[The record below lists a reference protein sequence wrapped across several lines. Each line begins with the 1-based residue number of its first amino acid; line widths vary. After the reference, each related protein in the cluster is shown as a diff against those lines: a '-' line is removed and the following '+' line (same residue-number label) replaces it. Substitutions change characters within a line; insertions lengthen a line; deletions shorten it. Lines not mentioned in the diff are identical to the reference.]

1 MTTVNY
7 ANALETKRSK
17 ISLCRLHQR
26 WNVRFS
32 EWTRSKDGW
41 LRKKNLIPLA
51 LTGLDHL
58 FRITI
63 DMFSPPPPS
72 LPHMNMPRTLR
83 TFLNINNDDEIE
95 SMRIKTKNDR
105 NKK

>member
-1 MTTVNY
+1 MLWKQKE
-7 ANALETKRSK
+7 ARSHCVAS
-17 ISLCRLHQR
+17 I
-26 WNVRFS
+26 
-32 EWTRSKDGW
+32 KDGMFGSVNG
-41 LRKKNLIPLA
+41 LVQKTDGYAKKLIPLA

-63 DMFSPPPPS
+63 DMFSPPRPLPS
-72 LPHMNMPRTLR
+72 LSHMNMPMTLR